1 MKLFTYILRVISAI
15 IFIIAVCNTNITDIS
30 TYIIVTIISFTISVV
45 LWQCANALYES
56 DKLQEQREQ
65 RLTGEYIPLIH
76 LNNYKRECKHMY

>member
-30 TYIIVTIISFTISVV
+30 TYIIVTVISFTISVA
-45 LWQCANALYES
+45 LWQCANALDKS

-65 RLTGEYIPLIH
+65 RFIDE
-76 LNNYKRECKHMY
+76 KHIAYTTERLQRGA